1 MSLLS
6 DEEANVA
13 LTQMASGPA
22 RETNSSLESPLR
34 FEEEVAEE
42 DGAPEGLPEVS
53 APGGGKSKPQPE

>member
-1 MSLLS
+1 M
-6 DEEANVA
+6 A